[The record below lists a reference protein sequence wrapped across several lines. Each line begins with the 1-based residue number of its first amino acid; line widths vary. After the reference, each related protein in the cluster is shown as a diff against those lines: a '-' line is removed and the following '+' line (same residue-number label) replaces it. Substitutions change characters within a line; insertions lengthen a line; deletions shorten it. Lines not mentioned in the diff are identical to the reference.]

1 MAAKEG
7 FTIELACD
15 DGEWWRYNVV
25 FTCGLF
31 DREDRRMGFA
41 TAEDKVVEVGGEV
54 TDAMKRKQREIAC
67 QTEVCDHVLAYLY
80 IIPHTLPEDNE
91 IKNDAFDIELKI
103 NYAGKEVGRK
113 TCAINRWSGA
123 SLELKFGQKGW

>member
-7 FTIELACD
+7 FSIELECSD
-15 DGEWWRYNVV
+15 SEWWRYNVV

-54 TDAMKRKQREIAC
+54 RDAMKRKARKIVC
-67 QTEVCDHVLAYLY
+67 RTEVCHHVLAYLY
-80 IIPHTLPEDNE
+80 IIPHTLPEDEE
-91 IKNDAFDIELKI
+91 IHNDPFEIELKI
-103 NYAGKEVGRK
+103 SHAGEEVGRR
-113 TCAINRWSGA
+113 TYSVNRWSGA
-123 SLELKFGQKGW
+123 SLELKFGEKGW